1 MLSRVFDSKP
11 KFREVKH
18 IKTSG
23 RGTPVY
29 QVRDRHMC
37 KRGYVVK
44 PRHGSWRKTVHS
56 LVDPTASIAEDHVAG
71 IVDEDIEESIP
82 LTIYLARQCFE
93 NAYSYRMVLSHP
105 VWP

>member
-1 MLSRVFDSKP
+1 
-11 KFREVKH
+11 
-18 IKTSG
+18 
-23 RGTPVY
+23 
-29 QVRDRHMC
+29 
-37 KRGYVVK
+37 
-44 PRHGSWRKTVHS
+44 VHS